1 MNLLRHKREYDALI
15 PQEKVF
21 VNADENQVFHTSVL
35 AYINSKNDFD
45 NRIDSGEWV
54 NFVDYLMHYNNR
66 DVDLLTEGVNSYCA
80 MFSGEFHTS
89 PLQSMSMP
97 SFASKLSFQLYDKSL
112 TSIFTF
118 GQKYGYL
125 NEEIRASGLNGG
137 LTGILKLH

>member
-1 MNLLRHKREYDALI
+1 MHLFLK
-15 PQEKVF
+15 KKKF

-45 NRIDSGEWV
+45 NRMASGEWV
-54 NFVDYLMHYNNR
+54 NFVDYLIHYNNR
-66 DVDLLTEGVNSYCA
+66 DVDLLTEGVNNYCA
-80 MFSGEFHTS
+80 MFSREFHTS

-118 GQKYGYL
+118 GERYGYL
-125 NEEIRASGLNGG
+125 NQEIRDHGLNGG
-137 LTGILKLH
+137 LTGILNKQKNTNYKIF